1 MSGKKE
7 KKNRF
12 IVLNILVLFVYPFM
26 LSASARQS
34 VCHVRCL
41 LLLLFHSLS
50 CSRPRSVSL
59 APAPFSVSLAP
70 LRLSLSPSV
79 LSPDRSLAPSPRFP
93 SPLLAQRQFH
103 SDNFPCMGC
112 HVFSSRPR
120 LFSGRRFGEPRAV
133 DFVRHARPPTRL
145 WTHATSKSIA
155 EWITLRGPIRTYCM
169 PDPPVSRIGRG
180 RGSGRREDRKEE
192 EEGERGWAST

>member
-41 LLLLFHSLS
+41 LLLLFHSPS
-50 CSRPRSVSL
+50 CSRPRSPSPSHRPRSQFRSPLFVSVPL
-59 APAPFSVSLAP
+59 SIAPSRFLSSEPHFP
-70 LRLSLSPSV
+70 SLS
-79 LSPDRSLAPSPRFP
+79 F
-93 SPLLAQRQFH
+93 AQRQFH

-120 LFSGRRFGEPRAV
+120 LFSGRRFGEPRRGFCPPRVSTGAFV
-133 DFVRHARPPTRL
+133 DTRNVEID
-145 WTHATSKSIA
+145 S
-155 EWITLRGPIRTYCM
+155 
-169 PDPPVSRIGRG
+169 
-180 RGSGRREDRKEE
+180 
-192 EEGERGWAST
+192 

>member
-1 MSGKKE
+1 MVRFAFNPGGTSTFNYSMSGKKE

-50 CSRPRSVSL
+50 CSRPRSISL

-155 EWITLRGPIRTYCM
+155 E
-169 PDPPVSRIGRG
+169 
-180 RGSGRREDRKEE
+180 
-192 EEGERGWAST
+192 

>member
-59 APAPFSVSLAP
+59 APAPSQFRSP
-70 LRLSLSPSV
+70 LFASLSLSLGP
-79 LSPDRSLAPSPRFP
+79 LSRSLSRSLSALPFSVARAETIPLGQFSMHGLPRFFVASTP
-93 SPLLAQRQFH
+93 IF
-103 SDNFPCMGC
+103 
-112 HVFSSRPR
+112 RPTI
-120 LFSGRRFGEPRAV
+120 RRTARRGFCPPRASTDAFV
-133 DFVRHARPPTRL
+133 DTRNVEID
-145 WTHATSKSIA
+145 S
-155 EWITLRGPIRTYCM
+155 
-169 PDPPVSRIGRG
+169 
-180 RGSGRREDRKEE
+180 
-192 EEGERGWAST
+192 

>member
-1 MSGKKE
+1 MVRFAFNPGGTSTFNYSMSGKKE

-70 LRLSLSPSV
+70 LRLSLSLPRSSLPIA
-79 LSPDRSLAPSPRFP
+79 LSLPLRASLLRCSRRDNSTRTIFHAWAATFFRRVHAYFPADDSANRAPWILSATRVHRRVCGHT
-93 SPLLAQRQFH
+93 QRR
-103 SDNFPCMGC
+103 N
-112 HVFSSRPR
+112 R
-120 LFSGRRFGEPRAV
+120 
-133 DFVRHARPPTRL
+133 
-145 WTHATSKSIA
+145 
-155 EWITLRGPIRTYCM
+155 
-169 PDPPVSRIGRG
+169 
-180 RGSGRREDRKEE
+180 
-192 EEGERGWAST
+192 

>member
-50 CSRPRSVSL
+50 CSRPRSISL

-180 RGSGRREDRKEE
+180 GGSGRREDRKEE

>member
-70 LRLSLSPSV
+70 LRLSLS
-79 LSPDRSLAPSPRFP
+79 LSLGPLSRSLSRSLSALPFSVARAETIPLGQFSMHGLPRFFVASTP
-93 SPLLAQRQFH
+93 IF
-103 SDNFPCMGC
+103 
-112 HVFSSRPR
+112 RPTI
-120 LFSGRRFGEPRAV
+120 RRTARRGFCPPRASTDAFV
-133 DFVRHARPPTRL
+133 DTRNVEID
-145 WTHATSKSIA
+145 S
-155 EWITLRGPIRTYCM
+155 
-169 PDPPVSRIGRG
+169 
-180 RGSGRREDRKEE
+180 
-192 EEGERGWAST
+192 

>member
-1 MSGKKE
+1 M
-7 KKNRF
+7 
-12 IVLNILVLFVYPFM
+12 FVACY
-26 LSASARQS
+26 SCYST
-34 VCHVRCL
+34 RCPAPAPAPSPS
-41 LLLLFHSLS
+41 H
-50 CSRPRSVSL
+50 RPRSQFRS
-59 APAPFSVSLAP
+59 P
-70 LRLSLSPSV
+70 LFASLSLSLSV

-180 RGSGRREDRKEE
+180 GGSGRREDRKEE
-192 EEGERGWAST
+192 EEGEREDGRARSARNLFLRVSDAGTI

>member
-1 MSGKKE
+1 MVRFAFNPGGTSTFNYSMSGKKE

-70 LRLSLSPSV
+70 LRLSLSLSPSV

-155 EWITLRGPIRTYCM
+155 E
-169 PDPPVSRIGRG
+169 
-180 RGSGRREDRKEE
+180 
-192 EEGERGWAST
+192 